1 MTWPSVKVHQA
12 VNYDVGEL
20 GLNKT
25 TDIVLT
31 TLAARATTSK
41 SEERESSVTLRHATK
56 AGDSKDM
63 SRRHSTARA
72 RKMESVMSKD
82 LVKKYIYKMFKKTSG
97 GA

>member
-12 VNYDVGEL
+12 VNCNIDEL
-20 GLNKT
+20 SLNKIT
-25 TDIVLT
+25 GIVLT

-41 SEERESSVTLRHATK
+41 SEERESNVTLRHAIK

-82 LVKKYIYKMFKKTSG
+82 LVERYI
-97 GA
+97 